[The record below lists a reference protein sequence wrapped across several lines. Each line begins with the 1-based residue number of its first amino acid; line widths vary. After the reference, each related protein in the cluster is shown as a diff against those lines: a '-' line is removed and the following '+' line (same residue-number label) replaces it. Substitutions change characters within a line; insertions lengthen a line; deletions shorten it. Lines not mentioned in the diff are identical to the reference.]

1 MNAAAKLDFPA
12 NRDVVHES
20 ETQRQHVRVKLPARI
35 TFKVNNVERHYPTN
49 DVSAGGFSFSSSG
62 DDFAVGQEFS
72 GTLTL
77 TGDTV
82 GFSMPVSFDINGVSG
97 PEGRISCRF
106 QDLSAQTTAA
116 LRHVITSYI
125 GGELVTVGEMLTT
138 LSRQNFVSARGAK
151 RAAGLGLGARVRA
164 VIGTSL
170 ALIIGAMAFAYTA
183 TRLYDLVIVTHAA
196 AAKIAAPTYTI
207 QMPRDGTF
215 FSLLPENG
223 KVAKGQPLG
232 SFQTGL
238 LDVVAGVP
246 GSFKLSPEQ
255 LSNLVGQQLNGS
267 LASPCDCIVQKRFV
281 TDAQYVLRNQ
291 PVLELVPQN
300 TRPYVLARFHYDEI
314 KHLKIGRR
322 VSFQL
327 NGSEQRIEGEIA
339 QLRVLP
345 AQLIDSNGLNDLNGL
360 NTNAAITD
368 VIAVIETRDRLPL
381 TRLDEPVDVRIDPLD
396 SSLTESL
403 KRSLSEQLASLRS

>member
-1 MNAAAKLDFPA
+1 
-12 NRDVVHES
+12 
-20 ETQRQHVRVKLPARI
+20 
-35 TFKVNNVERHYPTN
+35 
-49 DVSAGGFSFSSSG
+49 
-62 DDFAVGQEFS
+62 
-72 GTLTL
+72 
-77 TGDTV
+77 
-82 GFSMPVSFDINGVSG
+82 
-97 PEGRISCRF
+97 
-106 QDLSAQTTAA
+106 
-116 LRHVITSYI
+116 
-125 GGELVTVGEMLTT
+125 
-138 LSRQNFVSARGAK
+138 
-151 RAAGLGLGARVRA
+151 
-164 VIGTSL
+164 
-170 ALIIGAMAFAYTA
+170 
-183 TRLYDLVIVTHAA
+183 
-196 AAKIAAPTYTI
+196 
-207 QMPRDGTF
+207 MPRDGTF

-314 KHLKIGRR
+314 KHLQIGRR

-327 NGSEQRIEGEIA
+327 NGSEQRIDGEIA

-381 TRLDEPVDVRIDPLD
+381 NRVDEPV
-396 SSLTESL
+396 E
-403 KRSLSEQLASLRS
+403 